1 MKPRIPY
8 LIMIWALLIAWPSA
22 GLVAQEEPMTDPEF
36 TAMMAEVRSF
46 RNQDRMVEALES
58 LERATKHAETEED
71 TQEIIR
77 CDFMYAQI
85 YLDLDRVSEAQF
97 YYDRMNEQLE
107 TLEYFYGNAAS
118 LFIEGRISSME
129 GNNNL
134 ALSKLIEA
142 KQESND
148 RNLLN
153 RITLSEGEFYS
164 MLPNSTDRAITRFN
178 AVRENS
184 DPYEKYYLRARA
196 FMGLA
201 DIY

>member
-1 MKPRIPY
+1 M
-8 LIMIWALLIAWPSA
+8 A
-22 GLVAQEEPMTDPEF
+22 DPEF
-36 TAMMAEVRSF
+36 TTIMTQVRSF
-46 RNQDRMVEALES
+46 RNQDKMIEALES
-58 LERATKHAETEED
+58 LERATKHAEATEN
-71 TQEIIR
+71 TQQIIR
-77 CDFMYAQI
+77 CDFMYAEI

-118 LFIEGRISSME
+118 LYIEGRISSME

-153 RITLSEGEFYS
+153 RITLSEGEFYAL
-164 MLPNSTDRAITRFN
+164 LPNSTDRAITRFN

-184 DPYEKYYLRARA
+184 DPYEKDYLRARA
-196 FMGLA
+196 FYGSGRYLYRPGRSGKC
-201 DIY
+201 D